1 MLTWMLFELAK
12 DQEYQSKMREEI
24 ALVRDK
30 VSQRGDDD
38 FTVADLDSMTFVI
51 AGMKVGCM
59 QVSRHAFN

>member
-1 MLTWMLFELAK
+1 MLTWMLFELAR

-51 AGMKVGCM
+51 AGMK
-59 QVSRHAFN
+59 